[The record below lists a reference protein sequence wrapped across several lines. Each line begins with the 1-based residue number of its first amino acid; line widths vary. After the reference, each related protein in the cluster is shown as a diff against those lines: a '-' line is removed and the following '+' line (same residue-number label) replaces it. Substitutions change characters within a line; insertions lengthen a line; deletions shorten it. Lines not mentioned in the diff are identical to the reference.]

1 MNEILVKFIHECWIV
16 RRNCYLDQDFD
27 LDQDILLKDERNI
40 NDSKI
45 FKQFLFILKFNKQL
59 LLTILL
65 FLHLLTFYV
74 FYFFLDI
81 LIKKIALYIFYYIIL
96 ILIIIQ

>member
-1 MNEILVKFIHECWIV
+1 MNEILAKFIHECWIV
-16 RRNCYLDQDFD
+16 RIVICYQDFD

-59 LLTILL
+59 LLTILYS
-65 FLHLLTFYV
+65 HSM
-74 FYFFLDI
+74 FFI
-81 LIKKIALYIFYYIIL
+81 SF
-96 ILIIIQ
+96 

>member
-1 MNEILVKFIHECWIV
+1 MNEILAKFIHECWIV

-59 LLTILL
+59 LLTILYS
-65 FLHLLTFYV
+65 HSM
-74 FYFFLDI
+74 FFI
-81 LIKKIALYIFYYIIL
+81 SFRYIISF
-96 ILIIIQ
+96 

>member
-1 MNEILVKFIHECWIV
+1 MLVINYFFSLENERNIGQVYSRMLNSS
-16 RRNCYLDQDFD
+16 NCYLDQDFD

-59 LLTILL
+59 LLTILYS
-65 FLHLLTFYV
+65 HSM
-74 FYFFLDI
+74 FFI
-81 LIKKIALYIFYYIIL
+81 SF
-96 ILIIIQ
+96 